1 MLHPIPL
8 QEIKFQCSLYAD
20 NVIIFITP
28 TVQEARAVKEILRVF
43 GEASGLKTNLSKC
56 SITPIFGGDEV
67 MEDIVNILGCQVQ
80 EFPIRYLGLP
90 LSTKKPA
97 KAQVHAIIEAV
108 ARKLPPSHGSLMARS
123 SRLVWIKSVLRA
135 VPIYSMMANTVP
147 PWAIKEIDAICRKF
161 LWVGKDESI
170 NGKCLV
176 TWKTAYRP
184 TELGGLGITDLR
196 LAGYALQS
204 RWLWLQKTD
213 SARAWSELPL
223 NMDSEDQAFFR
234 ASTFTE
240 VGGGTNSL
248 FWDDRWINQTA
259 PSDMAPNL
267 VRLVSRRTR
276 ARLTVRQGIS
286 NRN

>member
-1 MLHPIPL
+1 MLFIIAMDILHWLFAKASRDGVLRPIPL

-147 PWAIKEIDAICRKF
+147 PWPSKKLTQFVENSYGWARMNR
-161 LWVGKDESI
+161 S
-170 NGKCLV
+170 
-176 TWKTAYRP
+176 TAN
-184 TELGGLGITDLR
+184 
-196 LAGYALQS
+196 
-204 RWLWLQKTD
+204 
-213 SARAWSELPL
+213 AW
-223 NMDSEDQAFFR
+223 
-234 ASTFTE
+234 
-240 VGGGTNSL
+240 
-248 FWDDRWINQTA
+248 
-259 PSDMAPNL
+259 
-267 VRLVSRRTR
+267 
-276 ARLTVRQGIS
+276 
-286 NRN
+286 